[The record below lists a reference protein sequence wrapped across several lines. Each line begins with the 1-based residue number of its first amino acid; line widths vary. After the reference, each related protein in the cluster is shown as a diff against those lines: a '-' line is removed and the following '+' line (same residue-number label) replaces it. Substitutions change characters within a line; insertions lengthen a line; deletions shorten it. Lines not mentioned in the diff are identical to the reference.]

1 MTAKTERGKHCE
13 HEIIEA
19 YLKVCNMYGELHKH
33 LGKIKLYQD
42 VADIT
47 DFSPHYIGIIVR
59 QYIKGKI
66 RIEKD
71 M

>member
-13 HEIIEA
+13 REIIEA
-19 YLKVCNMYGELHKH
+19 YLKVETMYGNLFKH
-33 LGKIKLYQD
+33 LGKTKIYQD

-47 DFSPHYIGIIVR
+47 DYSVHRIGIIVR

-66 RIEKD
+66 RIETNK
-71 M
+71 